1 MARSISDSQCLIF
14 KPRCLQ
20 SRHLILKNNL
30 ITEKRPL
37 LFLSAIT
44 MTLRF
49 KRYTGI
55 VTVLASPG
63 LIHLPLFYHHF
74 LICNGK
80 ITGFFDS
87 GRCRDKFSGNNYV
100 IRKLPATFF
109 SEKQR
114 RSISWMKF
122 HSILNKTRINKFKLT
137 PIGLVWREIILNSI
151 PFYRY
156 FTI

>member
-1 MARSISDSQCLIF
+1 MTIYDGNLMARSISDSQCLIF

-20 SRHLILKNNL
+20 SRHLIFKNNL

-49 KRYTGI
+49 KRCTGI

-87 GRCRDKFSGNNYV
+87 GRCRDKFSRNTV
-100 IRKLPATFF
+100 LFKHLDMIVPHFSFF
-109 SEKQR
+109 VL
-114 RSISWMKF
+114 ICHIAYF
-122 HSILNKTRINKFKLT
+122 LAKT
-137 PIGLVWREIILNSI
+137 
-151 PFYRY
+151 
-156 FTI
+156 